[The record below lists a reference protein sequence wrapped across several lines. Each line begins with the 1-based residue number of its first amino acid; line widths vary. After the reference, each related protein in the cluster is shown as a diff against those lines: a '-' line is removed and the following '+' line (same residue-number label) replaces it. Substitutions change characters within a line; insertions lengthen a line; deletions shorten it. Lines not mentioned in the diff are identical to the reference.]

1 MRPDVIGVGVAH
13 KDAFA
18 TALPF
23 VGVEPQAELR
33 QMNPGAG
40 ELEFQR
46 HAGSVGGPRGESNPA
61 RNGLAFLTALG
72 LDSFAMPEKGLNE
85 IPREVRPIFTKGND
99 ALSRENYDYA
109 IDLFAQV
116 LTRAPEVF
124 EVRKALRKAQQGK
137 AAAKGGGFF
146 KKVFSSAGSAPQIA
160 KAQMAV
166 GSDPVGAMAIAE
178 QVLNAD
184 ANNGIAHKIIVQ
196 AAEALDM
203 PQTAVMSLEVLWKQH
218 PKDKAICL
226 QFSEALG
233 KIGEV
238 KLAERILLDL
248 RAALPNDPDVHQALK
263 NSSAART
270 LGEGGYKEIGKGDG
284 SYRQILR
291 NEEEAKELEQENRMQ
306 KTEDVSARL
315 ITEYETRLKTEP
327 NNPKLMRS
335 LAELYTQKKQFDKAQ
350 VWYDRLKAT
359 DLGNDASLDQDI
371 AKTKVRK
378 MDFEAEQLD
387 PTAPDF
393 TERTAALQAE
403 KLAFRLS
410 ECQQRVEKYPTDLA
424 FRFEL
429 GTLYLQAGKIGEAI
443 AEFQKAKNN
452 PNKRIAAM
460 NGLAQCFAKRK
471 MNDLAAKT
479 LQEALKEK
487 LVFDDEKKELTY
499 QLGCIFEAMSKKEDA
514 IEQFKL
520 IYETDIGYK
529 DVAAKVDAYYAGQ

>member
-1 MRPDVIGVGVAH
+1 M
-13 KDAFA
+13 
-18 TALPF
+18 
-23 VGVEPQAELR
+23 AEK
-33 QMNPGAG
+33 
-40 ELEFQR
+40 
-46 HAGSVGGPRGESNPA
+46 S
-61 RNGLAFLTALG
+61 
-72 LDSFAMPEKGLNE
+72 LND

-109 IDLFAQV
+109 IDLFSQV
-116 LTRAPEVF
+116 IGRVPEVV

-146 KKVFSSAGSAPQIA
+146 KKVFSSAGSAPQVA
-160 KAQMAV
+160 KAQMALNNN
-166 GSDPVGAMAIAE
+166 PAEAMAIAE
-178 QVLNAD
+178 QVLNSD
-184 ANNGIAHKIIVQ
+184 ANNSTAHRIIVA

-218 PKDKAICL
+218 PKDKDINIHFA
-226 QFSEALG
+226 EALG

-238 KLAERILLDL
+238 KLAERLLIEL

-291 NEEEAKELEQENRMQ
+291 NEDEAKGLEQENRVQ
-306 KTEDVSARL
+306 KTEDVTERLIGEYEARL
-315 ITEYETRLKTEP
+315 QAEP
-327 NNPKLMRS
+327 NQPKLMRS
-335 LAELYTQKKQFDKAQ
+335 LAELYTEKKRFDKAQ
-350 VWYDRLKAT
+350 VWYERLKAT
-359 DLGNDASLDQDI
+359 DMGNDASLDQAM
-371 AKTKVRK
+371 AKTAVRK
-378 MDFEAEQLD
+378 LDHEAEQLD

-393 TERTAALQAE
+393 TERSAALQAE
-403 KLAFRLS
+403 KLTFRLS

-429 GTLYLQAGKIGEAI
+429 GTLYFQTGKIGDAI
-443 AEFQKAKNN
+443 AEFQKARNN

-460 NGLAQCFAKRK
+460 SGLAQCFAKRK

-487 LVFDDEKKELTY
+487 LVFDDEKKDLIY
-499 QLGCIFEAMSKKEDA
+499 QLGSVFETMGKKEDA

>member
-1 MRPDVIGVGVAH
+1 
-13 KDAFA
+13 
-18 TALPF
+18 
-23 VGVEPQAELR
+23 
-33 QMNPGAG
+33 
-40 ELEFQR
+40 
-46 HAGSVGGPRGESNPA
+46 
-61 RNGLAFLTALG
+61 
-72 LDSFAMPEKGLNE
+72 MPEKSLND
-85 IPREVRPIFTKGND
+85 IPREVRPIFTKAND
-99 ALSRENYDYA
+99 ALARENYDYA
-109 IDLFAQV
+109 VDLLMQV
-116 LTRAPEVF
+116 LTRCPEVV

-137 AAAKGGGFF
+137 AATKGGGFF

-160 KAQMAV
+160 KAQMALNN
-166 GSDPVGAMAIAE
+166 SPAEAMAIAE
-178 QVLNAD
+178 QVLNSD
-184 ANNGIAHKIIVQ
+184 PSNGMAHKIIVQ

-203 PQTAVMSLEVLWKQH
+203 PQTAVLSLETLWRQH
-218 PKDKAICL
+218 PKDKDINI
-226 QFSEALG
+226 QFAEALS
-233 KIGEV
+233 KTGEV
-238 KLAERILLDL
+238 KLAERILIEL

-291 NEEEAKELEQENRMQ
+291 NEEEAKGLEQEQRVQ
-306 KTEDVSARL
+306 KTEDVTERLIGEYEARL
-315 ITEYETRLKTEP
+315 RAEP

-350 VWYDRLKAT
+350 AWYEKLKASEH
-359 DLGNDASLDQDI
+359 GNDASLDQ
-371 AKTKVRK
+371 AMAQTAVRK
-378 MDFEAEQLD
+378 LDHEAEQLD

-393 TERTAALQAE
+393 TERSAALQAE

-429 GTLYLQAGKIGEAI
+429 GTLYLQAGKISEAI
-443 AEFQKAKNN
+443 SEFQKAQSN
-452 PNKRIAAM
+452 PHKRIAAM
-460 NGLAQCFAKRK
+460 AGLAQCFAKRK
-471 MNDLAAKT
+471 MNDLAAKK

-487 LVFDDEKKELTY
+487 LTFDDEKKDLTY
-499 QLGCIFEAMSKKEDA
+499 QLGCIFETMGKKEDA

>member
-1 MRPDVIGVGVAH
+1 MSPSLTMDALEINYRLKRAGLSQKAIACELGVSQSVVGNVIHNRITAFEVA
-13 KDAFA
+13 
-18 TALPF
+18 
-23 VGVEPQAELR
+23 
-33 QMNPGAG
+33 
-40 ELEFQR
+40 
-46 HAGSVGGPRGESNPA
+46 SYIA
-61 RNGLAFLTALG
+61 RALG
-72 LDSFAMPEKGLNE
+72 DKLRMNVKKIRVIDPQKVEEWTDSHEW
-85 IPREVRPIFTKGND
+85 ND
-99 ALSRENYDYA
+99 
-109 IDLFAQV
+109 
-116 LTRAPEVF
+116 
-124 EVRKALRKAQQGK
+124 
-137 AAAKGGGFF
+137 
-146 KKVFSSAGSAPQIA
+146 
-160 KAQMAV
+160 
-166 GSDPVGAMAIAE
+166 
-178 QVLNAD
+178 
-184 ANNGIAHKIIVQ
+184 
-196 AAEALDM
+196 
-203 PQTAVMSLEVLWKQH
+203 
-218 PKDKAICL
+218 
-226 QFSEALG
+226 
-233 KIGEV
+233 
-238 KLAERILLDL
+238 
-248 RAALPNDPDVHQALK
+248 
-263 NSSAART
+263 
-270 LGEGGYKEIGKGDG
+270 YKEIGKGDG